1 MVMRRG
7 RTSLGCLFVLLLVVS
22 GAYFGYEFLD
32 AYYRYYTL
40 RDAMAQEARFAES
53 RTDVMVRRRI
63 RAKAD
68 SLGVPDDA
76 VFRVRRNRN
85 GIAIWTEYTETV
97 RLPVGSKRLTFEPLV
112 QREF

>member
-1 MVMRRG
+1 MVARHG
-7 RTSLGCLFVLLLVVS
+7 RASVGCLFVLLLIVS
-22 GAYFGYEFLD
+22 GAYFASEFLD

-40 RDAMAQEARFAES
+40 RDAMTQEARFAAN
-53 RTDVMVRRRI
+53 RTDAMVRRRI

-85 GIAIWTEYTETV
+85 GIAIWTAYSEVV
-97 RLPVGSKRLTFEPLV
+97 RLPIGTKTLTFEPTV

>member
-1 MVMRRG
+1 MVNRHG
-7 RTSLGCLFVLLLVVS
+7 RSTLGCLFLLLLVVS
-22 GAYFGYEFLD
+22 GAYFGYEFFD

-40 RDAMAQEARFAES
+40 RDAMAQEARFAAN
-53 RTDVMVRRRI
+53 RTDDMVRRRL

-68 SLGVPDDA
+68 SIGVPDDA

-85 GIAIWTEYTETV
+85 GIAIWTAYTEVV
-97 RLPVGSKRLTFEPLV
+97 RLPVGSKELTFEPLV

>member
-1 MVMRRG
+1 MVSRRG
-7 RTSLGCLFVLLLVVS
+7 RSTLGCLFVLLLVVS

-40 RDAMAQEARFAES
+40 RDAMAQEARFAENRS
-53 RTDVMVRRRI
+53 DAMVRRRI

-85 GIAIWTEYTETV
+85 GIAIWTEYSETV
-97 RLPVGSKRLTFEPLV
+97 RLPIGTKRLTFEPLV

>member
-1 MVMRRG
+1 MVSRRG
-7 RTSLGCLFVLLLVVS
+7 RASLGCLFVLLLVVS
-22 GAYFGYEFLD
+22 GAYFGYEFFD

-40 RDAMAQEARFAES
+40 RDAMQQEARFAAN
-53 RTDVMVRRRI
+53 RTDALVRRRM

-85 GIAIWTEYTETV
+85 GIVIWTAYTEVV
-97 RLPVGSKRLTFEPLV
+97 RLPVGVKHLTFEPLV